1 MHAMPIDAD
10 LAYTQLLARDAAVDG
25 HWFVGVSSTRIY
37 CRPICRVRT
46 PLRRNCH
53 FFETAARAE
62 AAGFRPCLKCRPEVA
77 PRADQARWSVADAAQ
92 TLAQQA
98 AAWFDAQLLSGN
110 APSVATAAAHLG
122 ISERHLRRI
131 FATHHGVT
139 PLHHV
144 QTQRLL
150 LAKQLLSDSSLPIT
164 QVAQAS
170 GFGSVR
176 RFNAAF
182 AAHYRMPP
190 SALRQ
195 RARAPGPDVELR
207 LALGWRPPYDV
218 AGVLRFLAQ
227 RAIPGVDQIDSA
239 QAMVRRTLRA
249 DLLGAGSPAAWVEV
263 QWPTGAHRV
272 TLRAPASLA
281 PWSAALGAAV
291 RHWLDLDAQPDA
303 VQTTLHAL
311 NPTPGLRLPGG
322 VDGFELAVR
331 AVLGQQV
338 TVAAAR
344 TLAGRVVARAG
355 VPLATPWPDLSH
367 AFPSPLQLLALDA
380 DALTALGIL
389 RGRAA
394 ALRAL
399 AEAWPQLQPLCIP
412 GAPPQPLITALCALP
427 GIGPWT
433 AHYIAMRALGWADA
447 WLPGDVALRKA
458 YAAHTGRP
466 LTPREADTPPPAWA
480 PWRAY
485 AVLALWRSLDTRNP
499 P

>member
-1 MHAMPIDAD
+1 MPINAD

-37 CRPICRVRT
+37 CRPVCRVRT

-77 PRADQARWSVADAAQ
+77 PHDGQARWSVVDATH
-92 TLAQQA
+92 TLAHQA
-98 AAWFDAQLLSGN
+98 AEALDAQLRRGDV
-110 APSVATAAAHLG
+110 PSVAATAAHLG

-131 FATHHGVT
+131 FATHHGVP

-150 LAKQLLSDSSLPIT
+150 LAKQLLSDSALPIT

-182 AAHYRMPP
+182 VAHYRLQP

-195 RARAPGPDVELR
+195 RLPAATRDEDLR
-207 LALGWRPPYDV
+207 LTLGWRPPYDV
-218 AGVLRFLAQ
+218 AGVLRFLDQ

-239 QAMVRRTLRA
+239 QHAVRRTLRA
-249 DLLGAGSPAAWVEV
+249 ELLGAGAPAAWVEV
-263 QWPTGAHRV
+263 QWPANAHHV
-272 TLRAPASLA
+272 TLRAPAALA
-281 PWSAALGAAV
+281 PWAAALSAAV
-291 RHWLDLDAQPDA
+291 RHWLDLDAEPEA
-303 VQTTLHAL
+303 VHTTLHAL
-311 NPTPGLRLPGG
+311 NPPPGLRLPGG
-322 VDGFELAVR
+322 VDAFEIAVR

-344 TLAGRVVARAG
+344 TLAGRLVACAG
-355 VPLATPWPDLSH
+355 VPLASPWPALHH
-367 AFPSPLQLLALDA
+367 AFPSPTQLLALDA
-380 DALTALGIL
+380 ETLSALGIL
-389 RGRAA
+389 RSRAL

-399 AEAWPQLQPLCIP
+399 AEAWPQLQPLCTP
-412 GAPPQPLITALCALP
+412 GAAPPPLIDALCALP

-458 YAAHTGRP
+458 YAGHAGRP

-485 AVLALWRSLDTRNP
+485 AVLALWRCLDTRSP